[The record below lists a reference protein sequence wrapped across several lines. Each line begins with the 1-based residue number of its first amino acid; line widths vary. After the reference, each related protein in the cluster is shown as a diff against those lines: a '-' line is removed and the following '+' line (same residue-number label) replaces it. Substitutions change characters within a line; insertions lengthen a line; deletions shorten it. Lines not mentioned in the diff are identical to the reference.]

1 MSIKAYKRWKDMIKI
16 QIKPNEFYLADD
28 FYDDYS
34 IKSANDN
41 QSYMVSVNKGAKT
54 LDLYHK
60 EGSEQFLSMP
70 LNSLSIKIRELD
82 TDEVLFKMGF
92 THNILFNVVISDE
105 DGDFDFI
112 EKVIGT
118 FKLKVKT
125 HNGEEDEEDE
135 ESNEEERNVYKYII
149 ADVRKF
155 LNEI

>member
-1 MSIKAYKRWKDMIKI
+1 MSIKAYKAWKEMIKP

-28 FYDDYS
+28 FYDDYA
-34 IKSANDN
+34 IETANDN
-41 QSYMVSVNKGAKT
+41 QTYMVSVNKDAKT
-54 LDLYHK
+54 LDLYLK
-60 EGSEQFLSMP
+60 DDSAQFLSMP

-82 TDEVLFKMGF
+82 TDDFLFKMGF
-92 THNILFNVVISDE
+92 THNILFYGVMSDE

-112 EKVIGT
+112 EKCIGV

-125 HNGEEDEEDE
+125 HNEEEDG
-135 ESNEEERNVYKYII
+135 ESNEEGRNVYKYII